1 MTNEVRTAFSA
12 AAVAN
17 AAAQVAIAAE
27 HLVNADPSSW
37 ELVDKVY
44 WLCRD
49 TAKKAQETADC
60 LDPDWAEVDPTV
72 VYAYSTA
79 TAAVENANETAD
91 NLVSL
96 AEATGHEIRR

>member
-1 MTNEVRTAFSA
+1 MMQEVKRTFAAASA
-12 AAVAN
+12 AR

-49 TAKKAQETADC
+49 TAKKAQEAADC
-60 LDPDWAEVDPTV
+60 LDPNWAEEDPTV

-79 TAAVENANETAD
+79 TAAVENATETAD

>member
-1 MTNEVRTAFSA
+1 MTNEVRTAFFA

-17 AAAQVAIAAE
+17 AAAQVANAAE
-27 HLVNADPSSW
+27 HLVKADPNSW

-49 TAKKAQETADC
+49 TANKAQEAADC
-60 LDPDWAEVDPTV
+60 LDPDLADENPTV

>member
-17 AAAQVAIAAE
+17 AAAQVAITAE

-37 ELVDKVY
+37 ELVDRVY

-49 TAKKAQETADC
+49 TAKKAQEAADC
-60 LDPDWAEVDPTV
+60 LDPDWAEEDPTV

-79 TAAVENANETAD
+79 TAAVENANETTD